1 MARKTLD
8 VTAIT
13 NELEHSAFFPASAL
27 SITDELSPTDPTD
40 SVGSAEPMG
49 TLSGEYSSRSSLSPT
64 QSPTHSQHAQPT
76 STEPLSHPPSSP
88 RPTPPATAPAIA
100 SVVAPVVAPVM
111 HAATGA
117 ARTPQGQNE
126 PETSTQIRDQAS
138 ADASTLAREHAVELA
153 PTPAPPRP
161 LQAGDLIERVRRR
174 VRHFGKEVVYVRLT
188 PEEKRQ
194 LAEIAYAYKTQD
206 IRTSENEIG
215 RIGLNWLLEDYHD
228 NGANSVLAQV
238 LAALNA

>member
-1 MARKTLD
+1 MP
-8 VTAIT
+8 
-13 NELEHSAFFPASAL
+13 E
-27 SITDELSPTDPTD
+27 
-40 SVGSAEPMG
+40 
-49 TLSGEYSSRSSLSPT
+49 
-64 QSPTHSQHAQPT
+64 
-76 STEPLSHPPSSP
+76 
-88 RPTPPATAPAIA
+88 
-100 SVVAPVVAPVM
+100 
-111 HAATGA
+111 ATGA
-117 ARTPQGQNE
+117 ARTPQGWDEQ
-126 PETSTQIRDQAS
+126 ETSTQISDQAS

-153 PTPAPPRP
+153 SSPAPQRP

-228 NGANSVLAQV
+228 NGASSVLARV